1 MKQVFFKLGVFLI
14 VLSASIFLLPT
25 QSVRAIASEC
35 QDPSKYD
42 VVFDINP
49 KSVGINSSFTV
60 SARFRWKDSS
70 QTCLDTPLVFDLSA
84 EWIKP
89 PWRAR
94 DIKEF
99 PFSHQKLVVNQWEN
113 LEEKIPVQSLYSNF
127 SEAAPGQMVKVKLL
141 IEGTIGNNLYSA
153 PTSTVPEVQ
162 LIIVGDD
169 ASEKSCAYADAKGKN
184 FCIPNTKAYAD
195 KGDCAHAP
203 VAAPDTAMPLDN
215 GCVKYSC
222 YTVSTTQCGL
232 SASGANA
239 PTAPDGDINVKGLD
253 FGFKIN
259 PPNSWTNI
267 SDMLASL
274 ANFVFQLGTMLA
286 VILIVYNGFL
296 YMTSGGDVSKTKK
309 ARMGIFYSVL
319 GLGVLIIGKGFV
331 SLIMSLIDALGK
343 SGGG

>member
-99 PFSHQKLVVNQWEN
+99 P
-113 LEEKIPVQSLYSNF
+113 YSRF
-127 SEAAPGQMVKVKLL
+127 IVTSPKRLL
-141 IEGTIGNNLYSA
+141 DRWLRLN
-153 PTSTVPEVQ
+153 
-162 LIIVGDD
+162 
-169 ASEKSCAYADAKGKN
+169 C
-184 FCIPNTKAYAD
+184 
-195 KGDCAHAP
+195 
-203 VAAPDTAMPLDN
+203 
-215 GCVKYSC
+215 
-222 YTVSTTQCGL
+222 
-232 SASGANA
+232 
-239 PTAPDGDINVKGLD
+239 
-253 FGFKIN
+253 
-259 PPNSWTNI
+259 
-267 SDMLASL
+267 
-274 ANFVFQLGTMLA
+274 
-286 VILIVYNGFL
+286 
-296 YMTSGGDVSKTKK
+296 
-309 ARMGIFYSVL
+309 
-319 GLGVLIIGKGFV
+319 
-331 SLIMSLIDALGK
+331 
-343 SGGG
+343 